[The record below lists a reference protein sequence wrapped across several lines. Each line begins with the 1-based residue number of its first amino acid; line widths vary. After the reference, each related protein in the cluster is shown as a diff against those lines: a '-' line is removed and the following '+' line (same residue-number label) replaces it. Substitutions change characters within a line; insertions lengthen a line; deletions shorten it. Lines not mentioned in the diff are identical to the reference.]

1 MTSYEVR
8 LEGRRG
14 RREVRPGRLVQGSG
28 NTALDWDPRE
38 KEGNGHKGDWPEE
51 NEERKRIEKK
61 AGLRGS
67 AGPGRGRTRDTVQVV
82 QPTQTAREPRRI
94 YTE

>member
-38 KEGNGHKGDWPEE
+38 RKGMGTKEIDQK
-51 NEERKRIEKK
+51 
-61 AGLRGS
+61 
-67 AGPGRGRTRDTVQVV
+67 RTR
-82 QPTQTAREPRRI
+82 RERA
-94 YTE
+94 